1 MVKMFQRIKR
11 LFQIEKDYETLKIT
25 TDSLQRIAREQHS
38 EIQKLHKEN
47 ATLRMLLDEASRVK
61 RY

>member
-1 MVKMFQRIKR
+1 MFKRIKR
-11 LFQIEKDYETLKIT
+11 LLKVEKDYETLKIT

-38 EIQKLHKEN
+38 EIQKLRKEN
-47 ATLRMLLDEASRVK
+47 VTLRMLCDEASRVK